1 MRVALAVLVLAL
13 ALLLGAVWIVPGL
26 LDWNQYRGSIAAL
39 ASSALGRPVRI
50 EGDVTLTLLPQPVL
64 TASRIQVA
72 DAGDAVT
79 LTARELRL
87 RVALGPLLAG
97 QVDARELAVSGAE
110 LSLPW
115 PPAPGALAQRPPA
128 WLTGLQARLEGGRVA
143 VGGLVLS
150 GIDSTLVVDA
160 DTGTLSAA
168 GTATVG
174 GRSWRF
180 TARLARPGRDGSA
193 GLEWSLDGQGALR
206 DTGGTFTGQVG
217 AEGSLAGRVAGRGPD
232 LSQLLPAPAVAWR
245 AEGRLSAAGG
255 LAVADE
261 LALEVGGSPAQGTV
275 ALRVAPEARLDLS
288 LAAGRLDLDAWLPVL
303 MRGTTLPIPTGLDLS
318 AEAATLAGG
327 TLRTLRGA
335 FDLTRDGVGVRD
347 VAVVLPGGAQ
357 LGLTGAIQ
365 PGGRGARFEGA
376 GSLVAPDLRATLRWL
391 EPLVPGLL
399 AAPPAGVLQ
408 RAELSGRILLDP
420 EQFSLSD
427 VSGAL
432 DGAPLTGGLGVRLGA
447 RPALAAGLSFERL
460 LLDPWLPL
468 PTALAE
474 PGAAAGL
481 ARRFAGFD
489 ADLNLQ
495 VRQARWLGH
504 ELDRLVLDAKV
515 EAARLT
521 LRRLDAAVLGVQVG
535 ASGTVGEGGRV
546 QEGMLEL
553 TAPDLGPLRG
563 ALPAG
568 WERALPLLQGA
579 GSARL
584 QLAGPPDALAA
595 RLNLDLGDARVE
607 AKPVLNVPARRWL
620 GPVTLRHPGAPRLL
634 ESLGLRGA
642 DTWLGEG
649 SLSLVAQVAASAD
662 RVALDSFDLVA
673 GAARLGGQVAI
684 DEWAG
689 EPSVTGRV
697 VAEAL
702 PLPTAQARSPDP
714 LPAWALRGWRASLR
728 VEAAQV
734 LAGLTTL
741 VRGGG
746 ANAALEG
753 GTLRVTGITGTLE
766 GGGTVGGAVM
776 VDAAAEAPRVE
787 VQAEV
792 AGATLSASGAGMP
805 FDLLSGTLD
814 GRAEV
819 RASGHSPA
827 ALLATLSGTTEA
839 SIQGGELAGLDL
851 RRAGAALLAAGPA
864 PPDAELRAAL
874 AGGTTPFERLR
885 VAVTL
890 DGGVATL
897 GEAQLTGTD
906 GQAALSG
913 TVDLPSLSLDL
924 RATVRPTL
932 EQPAGDASAPG
943 PSTQGSPA
951 EGSHLD
957 APELAVRL
965 TGLARSPRRVPELA
979 ALVQWLADRPP
990 QEGAS
995 IQ

>member
-1 MRVALAVLVLAL
+1 MRAALAGLVLVLAL
-13 ALLLGAVWIVPGL
+13 LVSAVWIVPGL

-39 ASSALGRPVRI
+39 ASSALGRSVRI

-64 TASRIQVA
+64 TASRIEVA

-97 QVDARELAVSGAE
+97 QVDARELAVSGAD
-110 LSLPW
+110 LSLSW

-150 GIDSTLVVDA
+150 DINSMLAVDA

-168 GTATVG
+168 GTAAVG

-180 TARLARPGRDGSA
+180 TGRLARPGRDGSA

-217 AEGSLAGRVAGRGPD
+217 ADGDLTGRVAGRGPD
-232 LSQLLPAPAVAWR
+232 LSQLLPAPALAWR
-245 AEGRLSAAGG
+245 AEGRLSASGG

-261 LALEVGGSPAQGTV
+261 LVLEVGGSPAQGAV
-275 ALRVAPEARLDLS
+275 ALRVAPEARLDLA

-335 FDLTRDGVGVRD
+335 FDLTRDGVGVRN
-347 VAVVLPGGAQ
+347 VAAVLPGGAQ
-357 LGLTGAIQ
+357 LSLAGAIQ

-376 GSLVAPDLRATLRWL
+376 GNLVAPDLRATLRWL
-391 EPLVPGLL
+391 EPLIPGLL

-427 VSGAL
+427 VKGAL
-432 DGAPLTGGLGVRLGA
+432 DGAQLTGGLGVRLGA

-460 LLDPWLPL
+460 LLDPWLPH
-468 PTALAE
+468 PAALVE
-474 PGAAAGL
+474 PGAETSL

-515 EAARLT
+515 EATRLT
-521 LRRLDAAVLGVQVG
+521 LRRLDAGVLGVQVG

-553 TAPDLGPLRG
+553 TAPDFGPLRD
-563 ALPAG
+563 ALPVG
-568 WERALPLLQGA
+568 WDKALALLDGA

-584 QLAGPPDALAA
+584 QLAGPPEALAA
-595 RLNLDLGDARVE
+595 RLTLDIGDARLE
-607 AKPVLNVPARRWL
+607 AKPVLNVPARRWV

-642 DTWLGEG
+642 GAWLGEG

-673 GAARLGGQVAI
+673 GTARLGGQMAVG
-684 DEWAG
+684 EEGG
-689 EPSVTGRV
+689 EPTVTGRI
-697 VAEAL
+697 VAAAL
-702 PLPTAQARSPDP
+702 PLPPVQARSHDP

-741 VRGGG
+741 ARGVT
-746 ANAALEG
+746 ANVALED
-753 GTLRVTGITGTLE
+753 GTLRVAGITGTLD
-766 GGGTVGGAVM
+766 GGGTVGGVVAVY
-776 VDAAAEAPRVE
+776 AAAEPPRVE
-787 VQAEV
+787 VQASV
-792 AGATLSASGAGMP
+792 AGAALSRTEGTQPEAGMP
-805 FDLLSGTLD
+805 DLLSGTLD
-814 GRAEV
+814 ARAEL
-819 RASGHSPA
+819 RASGYSPA
-827 ALLATLSGTTEA
+827 ALLATLSGTAEA
-839 SIQGGELAGLDL
+839 EVRGGELAGLDL
-851 RRAGAALLAAGPA
+851 RRAGAALLAADQV

-874 AGGTTPFERLR
+874 AGGATPFERLR
-885 VAVTL
+885 VAATL

-897 GEAQLTGTD
+897 GEAHLSGPA

-924 RATVRPTL
+924 RATVRPAL
-932 EQPAGDASAPG
+932 EQTAGDAVP
-943 PSTQGSPA
+943 GSPA
-951 EGSHLD
+951 REPSND

-965 TGLARSPRRVPELA
+965 TGPARLPRRVPELA
-979 ALVQWLADRPP
+979 AVMRWLAERPP

-995 IQ
+995 VQ